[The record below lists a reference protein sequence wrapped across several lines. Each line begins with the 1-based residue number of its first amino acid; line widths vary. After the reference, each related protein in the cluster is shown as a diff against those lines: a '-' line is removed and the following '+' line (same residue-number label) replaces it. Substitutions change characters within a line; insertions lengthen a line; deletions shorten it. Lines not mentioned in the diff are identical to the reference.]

1 LRDML
6 PLTRKYIQLS
16 TFLLASHSKPI
27 LDAIEKHRRAL
38 DENPA
43 QVSVA
48 DVQKRLR
55 AAINSETRVVAATW
69 LHSSNGVKL
78 PIKAMSDTI
87 TRLNKERKANKQLL
101 FCIDGIDGID
111 GFGVENQ
118 DVSELGYDFFVAG
131 THQ

>member
-1 LRDML
+1 
-6 PLTRKYIQLS
+6 
-16 TFLLASHSKPI
+16 LLASHPKPI
-27 LDAIEKHRRAL
+27 SDAIEKHRRAL

-43 QVSVA
+43 QVTVA

-69 LHSSNGVKL
+69 LHFSNGVKL

-101 FCIDGIDGID
+101 FCVDGIH

-118 DVSELGYDFFVAG
+118 NVSELGVDFFVAG
-131 THQ
+131 THK